1 MSFRIG
7 AAGTEMWPQCRA
19 LGLAAISY
27 KPLCEV
33 DLSTHERGEPAEKWA
48 QLKTAQKASLEAFA
62 FEMQPGD
69 IIYVKQGPSII
80 SRGLIEGP
88 YQFEAALNLRDE
100 KDMPWPHQLPVVWE
114 PYFLA
119 AKVQL
124 GAEMSTVKKLSE
136 EEIERLEKIFR
147 VFDHA
152 KYRKKVEIRA
162 EELAELAQI
171 EAMAEDAEMLQNSA
185 MKSAERVKV

>member
-7 AAGTEMWPQCRA
+7 AGGTEMWPQCRA
-19 LGLAAISY
+19 QGIAVISY

-33 DLSTHERGEPAEKWA
+33 DLSAHERGEPAEKWS

-69 IIYVKQGPSII
+69 VIYVKQGPSII
-80 SRGLIEGP
+80 GRGVVTGP
-88 YQFEAALNLRDE
+88 YQFEAEMDLRDE
-100 KDMPWPHQLPVVWE
+100 KDMPWPHHLPVIWE

-119 AKVQL
+119 AKIQL
-124 GAEMSTVKKLSE
+124 GAEMSTVKKLSA
-136 EEIERLEKIFR
+136 EEIERLEKMFR

-152 KYRKKVEIRA
+152 KYIKKA
-162 EELAELAQI
+162 EQEAQL
-171 EAMAEDAEMLQNSA
+171 EEQSVMA
-185 MKSAERVKV
+185 